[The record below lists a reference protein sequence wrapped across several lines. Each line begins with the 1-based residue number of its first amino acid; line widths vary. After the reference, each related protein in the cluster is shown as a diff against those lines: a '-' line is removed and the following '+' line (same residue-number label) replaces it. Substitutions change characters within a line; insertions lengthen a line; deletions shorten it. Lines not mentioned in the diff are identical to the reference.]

1 MSAVSGRSARIIGVL
16 YTQYSPGMLAS
27 DEFRFAATSVVDSVH
42 SWRADTKTDLQPS
55 EPQTA
60 GGGL

>member
-27 DEFRFAATSVVDSVH
+27 DEFRFAATSVVDSVR
-42 SWRADTKTDLQPS
+42 SWRADTKTDL
-55 EPQTA
+55 
-60 GGGL
+60 